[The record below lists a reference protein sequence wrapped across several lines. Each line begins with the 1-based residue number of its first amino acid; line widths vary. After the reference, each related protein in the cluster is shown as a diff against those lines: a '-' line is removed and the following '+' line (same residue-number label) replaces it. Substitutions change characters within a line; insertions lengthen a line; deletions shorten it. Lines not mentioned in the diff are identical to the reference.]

1 MWLEVSRSEL
11 SDVIDLLPEIS
22 PLLAIGQ
29 AQLYFDGT
37 QLVAKG
43 VMSSFEV
50 NATGEWWQ
58 VARVPMQFFYGLRGK
73 LLEGDKIRIWR
84 DEDKVWFNNVYVTA
98 TFQNGVY
105 DDYPLTLE
113 AKFIDVLR
121 ARKALTEEQLTRSG
135 LFTMTTAALIELND
149 IADYTWDEMGPEI
162 EKIGISKREFWRAFL
177 NGIE

>member
-1 MWLEVSRSEL
+1 
-11 SDVIDLLPEIS
+11 
-22 PLLAIGQ
+22 
-29 AQLYFDGT
+29 
-37 QLVAKG
+37 
-43 VMSSFEV
+43 MSK
-50 NATGEWWQ
+50 A
-58 VARVPMQFFYGLRGK
+58 
-73 LLEGDKIRIWR
+73 
-84 DEDKVWFNNVYVTA
+84 A

-113 AKFIDVLR
+113 ARFIDVLR
-121 ARKALTEEQLTRSG
+121 ARKALTEEQLKRSG